1 MWQKYHVAYLSRHK
15 MIIRKYKPEDAA
27 AVDEIYERCHKG
39 TFGRPNL
46 SHVLSAAVIEDE
58 GKVIGFGCI
67 EIIAEAVMVLDTD
80 RSVQDRAEMLE
91 QLIEAAKFIARD
103 RTFERFYMFPSDE
116 KFKDILINHFQM
128 NTCSPILSCELASL
142 VTDTKEGKNGQ

>member
-1 MWQKYHVAYLSRHK
+1 
-15 MIIRKYKPEDAA
+15 MIIRKYKPEDAPV
-27 AVDEIYERCHKG
+27 VDEIYERCHKG

-67 EIIAEAVMVLDTD
+67 EIIAEAVMILDTD
-80 RSVQDRAEMLE
+80 RSVQDRAEMLD
-91 QLIEAAKFIARD
+91 QLLNVAKFIARE

-116 KFKDILINHFQM
+116 KFIDILVNHFDM
-128 NTCSPILSCELASL
+128 TKCSPILSCELP
-142 VTDTKEGKNGQ
+142 VIGTEENNNGQ